1 MPYQMDKLAY
11 QVQTILPQVYDD
23 SLSFYELLNRVVQK
37 LNEIVDETNE
47 YFSKDLKV
55 FVEEIMT
62 EWKDDGTLDTIIND
76 TLFESKADKT
86 ELTKVKE
93 SIPYV
98 NVLDYGAGATKTNA
112 ENRAAIQ
119 SAIADVDSR
128 GGGLVVIPPQ
138 ASYGYDRQEPN
149 TYPDLSGAT
158 NNILIE
164 DYSESFSSTTEGS
177 RDGMQV
183 RKFFRTSG
191 DEKNGL
197 HDGNGEWINGRWHP
211 YLAINHT
218 DGSAD
223 NRRASVMFCND
234 GDTTWMIGQGTTTGD
249 TLTDDEKSNF
259 KISGI
264 LDGGTGLSTV
274 MSILKTNGFW
284 GFNVAAPLY
293 DYHFSAKRGTG
304 TSINGSY
311 MFDNEKDGD
320 TNILLGTKL
329 KLRIIRLKNDDSG
342 DIHITNNTGASNVFT
357 FDNDGNLWCKAGV
370 SGGTVRPTDPP
381 AGTMYFDL
389 TLNKP
394 LWYRS
399 AGDWYDAV
407 GTKVIDGTP

>member
-1 MPYQMDKLAY
+1 MAYNIQSLQY

-37 LNEIVDETNE
+37 LDEVIEGTND

-55 FVEEIMT
+55 YVEEILVD
-62 EWKDDGTLDTIIND
+62 WQNDGTLDTIIND
-76 TLFESKADKT
+76 TLFESKADKEEVT
-86 ELTKVKE
+86 AVRNI
-93 SIPYV
+93 IPYV
-98 NVLDYGAGATKTNA
+98 NVLDYGAGETKTHA
-112 ENRAAIQ
+112 ENKLALQQAI
-119 SAIADVDSR
+119 SDIDSR
-128 GGGLVVIPPQ
+128 GGGIVVVPPQ
-138 ASYGYDRQEPN
+138 ASYGYDRQD
-149 TYPDLSGAT
+149 TSTHPDLSGVT
-158 NNILIE
+158 NNVLVE
-164 DYSESFSSTTEGS
+164 DFSESFSSTTVGS

-197 HDGNGEWINGRWHP
+197 HDGNGEWIRGKWHP
-211 YLAINHT
+211 YLSISHDDPT
-218 DGSAD
+218 AD

-259 KISGI
+259 KISGV
-264 LDGGTGLSTV
+264 LDGNAGLSTV
-274 MSILKTNGFW
+274 MSILKTNGYW

-293 DYHFSAKRGTG
+293 DYHFSAKRGAA
-304 TSINGSY
+304 TSINAAY

-320 TNILLGTKL
+320 TQLLLGTAL
-329 KLRIIRLKNDDSG
+329 KMRKITLKNDNDG
-342 DIHITNNTGASNVFT
+342 DIHISNNSGASNVFT

-370 SGGTVRPTDPP
+370 SGGTVRPVDPP

-407 GTKVIDGTP
+407 GTKVIDGV